1 MSAKPLWQCPVCGRS
16 FKNKNQWHSHNSI
29 PVESHFKGKPPVL
42 KETYETLVKKA
53 QDFGPTRIDA
63 VKSGI
68 NLGARSH
75 FAMVYVLKNSLKLE
89 FLLNRKLVSKR
100 ILRTQDFHGHFIHYL
115 RLSEPMDVDE
125 ELIGWLKEA
134 YQLKKQIS

>member
-1 MSAKPLWQCPVCGRS
+1 
-16 FKNKNQWHSHNSI
+16 
-29 PVESHFKGKPPVL
+29 
-42 KETYETLVKKA
+42 
-53 QDFGPTRIDA
+53 
-63 VKSGI
+63 
-68 NLGARSH
+68 
-75 FAMVYVLKNSLKLE
+75 MVYVLKNSLKLE

-100 ILRTQDFHGHFIHYL
+100 ILRTQDFHGHFLHYL